1 MYNLLCADRQAVP
14 FYSRCDFVKLS
25 DHAEVPRNGANDG
38 RCQRDGS
45 NGVKI
50 SHRGPAYAG
59 AEAADE
65 AVITKSS
72 KPVLAPV
79 LK

>member
-1 MYNLLCADRQAVP
+1 MVQMM
-14 FYSRCDFVKLS
+14 
-25 DHAEVPRNGANDG
+25 GA
-38 RCQRDGS
+38 CQRDGS

-59 AEAADE
+59 AEGADE